1 MQSRLKS
8 IDLESPIEWGQL
20 NLSYSLL
27 LHSSHHCTLE
37 IFKIQLLICTVCQNW
52 YFVISLWL
60 SECKFLKSRKGFPM
74 KQQLMK
80 LKSDTLEGKAVR
92 TLIITIPK
100 YIDLYSIFQVQS
112 AIGDQKLKRTFVKEL
127 IELCD
132 QILCHIPSV
141 INHSIHQHSLKH
153 LFLLFS
159 TLRNN

>member
-20 NLSYSLL
+20 NLSYSIL
-27 LHSSHHCTLE
+27 LHSNHYCTLE
-37 IFKIQLLICTVCQNW
+37 IFKIQLLICTVCYNW
-52 YFVISLWL
+52 YFIISLWL

-80 LKSDTLEGKAVR
+80 LKSDTLEYKAVR

-112 AIGDQKLKRTFVKEL
+112 AIGDLEAKGNLCKRA
-127 IELCD
+127 IELRD